1 MNTTYMNT
9 TSKCPDFLEAP
20 PNVTFPT
27 CALGSCANNSAVM
40 ARCCTDTPIIPYY
53 YDSGFPGAKNE
64 TSGWGSYC
72 QMKDNVSAAVWE
84 NCVSF
89 NGANGAIRWLSE
101 EIANSPV
108 LAPFRPLELVAC
120 GGFVAVTCLRNRS
133 ESHDLDYFLNK
144 RTFGRQYDA
153 VKTEMKR
160 LIRKIADNLHFV
172 PDWANDEITT
182 FLSLLNNPEALFIES
197 KQQGDVL
204 HSDNNL
210 VIYAAKW
217 EWVLAR
223 KLKRLQRIN
232 RAQSPDDW
240 LDCISIATLLYIKN
254 GRSKLSPRILQRYDD
269 TNRELSVLPETV
281 KELTRRAREST
292 NVSLFPYS
300 VWFYTHH
307 AFRYQW
313 ETGESI
319 AHDLWPRRRGQ
330 IQVYDVAR
338 SKWRYYDCEK
348 QKWV

>member
-1 MNTTYMNT
+1 M
-9 TSKCPDFLEAP
+9 
-20 PNVTFPT
+20 
-27 CALGSCANNSAVM
+27 
-40 ARCCTDTPIIPYY
+40 
-53 YDSGFPGAKNE
+53 
-64 TSGWGSYC
+64 
-72 QMKDNVSAAVWE
+72 
-84 NCVSF
+84 
-89 NGANGAIRWLSE
+89 
-101 EIANSPV
+101 
-108 LAPFRPLELVAC
+108 
-120 GGFVAVTCLRNRS
+120 TCLRNRS
-133 ESHDLDYFLNK
+133 ESRDLDYFLNK

-160 LIRKIADNLHFV
+160 LIRKIADNLHLV

-240 LDCISIATLLYIKN
+240 LDCISIGTLLYIKN
-254 GRSKLSPRILQRYDD
+254 GRSKLSLRILQRYDD

-292 NVSLFPYS
+292 NVSLFPYP

-330 IQVYDVAR
+330 IQVYDVTR

>member
-1 MNTTYMNT
+1 MT
-9 TSKCPDFLEAP
+9 
-20 PNVTFPT
+20 
-27 CALGSCANNSAVM
+27 
-40 ARCCTDTPIIPYY
+40 
-53 YDSGFPGAKNE
+53 
-64 TSGWGSYC
+64 
-72 QMKDNVSAAVWE
+72 
-84 NCVSF
+84 
-89 NGANGAIRWLSE
+89 IRWLSE

-223 KLKRLQRIN
+223 KLKRLQGIN

-254 GRSKLSPRILQRYDD
+254 GRSKLSPRILQSGKQ
-269 TNRELSVLPETV
+269 EKVLHMICGHEEEVRSKFMTSP
-281 KELTRRAREST
+281 
-292 NVSLFPYS
+292 
-300 VWFYTHH
+300 
-307 AFRYQW
+307 
-313 ETGESI
+313 
-319 AHDLWPRRRGQ
+319 
-330 IQVYDVAR
+330 AR
-338 SKWRYYDCEK
+338 SGDIMTARNRNGYDP
-348 QKWV
+348 